1 MVQEIRVMA
10 LKSVGA
16 GGDKQSRIV
25 RSLFVVLML
34 ELTTDET
41 KMRLGRFELIPIV
54 SIFDVVV
61 KGEFVDTVAK
71 LPREHLEECLA
82 IPVNGGR
89 PTRVGWRRHGSQ
101 SWHGGLEG
109 GSRDW

>member
-1 MVQEIRVMA
+1 
-10 LKSVGA
+10 
-16 GGDKQSRIV
+16 
-25 RSLFVVLML
+25 ML

-41 KMRLGRFELIPIV
+41 KMRLERFELIPIV

-82 IPVNGGR
+82 ISVDGGR
-89 PTRVGWRRHGSQ
+89 PARVGWRRHGSQ
-101 SWHGGLEG
+101 GWHGGLEG
-109 GSRDW
+109 GSRDWCL